1 MCIGCHTVLHCRGR
15 YLLVHKPE
23 DKQNTNIYRK
33 KVCKLYS
40 SSHDPLIPQLVQPCF
55 NIIAFCS
62 GNILEE
68 TLTETNSYKNISWVQ
83 NHMKMTEMLVV
94 SLRKPLI
101 GYRSFMIKEEDLNSS
116 SQATCIHF
124 NTGCYH

>member
-1 MCIGCHTVLHCRGR
+1 M
-15 YLLVHKPE
+15 
-23 DKQNTNIYRK
+23 
-33 KVCKLYS
+33 
-40 SSHDPLIPQLVQPCF
+40 
-55 NIIAFCS
+55 
-62 GNILEE
+62 LEE

-94 SLRKPLI
+94 SLREPLI
-101 GYRSFMIKEEDLNSS
+101 GYRSFMIKEEDFNSS